1 MLQLVKHTLHPDHS
15 GLTQRFNSPP
25 TTFNFIKK
33 MNLTT
38 DQRLALAQ
46 RITDEFTLF
55 VKEELAYQ
63 IDDMKD
69 NDQLNHE
76 YYITPSDQEDI
87 TKLVIDLI
95 AVPVA

>member
-1 MLQLVKHTLHPDHS
+1 MRVNSGSTQTL
-15 GLTQRFNSPP
+15 NSPP

-46 RITDEFTLF
+46 RITDEFNVF
-55 VKEELAYQ
+55 VKEELNYQ
-63 IDDMKD
+63 VDDMKD
-69 NDQLNHE
+69 NDELSWE
-76 YYITPSDQEDI
+76 YFVTEDDLQDI

>member
-1 MLQLVKHTLHPDHS
+1 MVISGSTQTL
-15 GLTQRFNSPP
+15 NCPP
-25 TTFNFIKK
+25 TTFKIIKK
-33 MNLTT
+33 MNLTN

-46 RITDEFTLF
+46 RITDEFNLF

-63 IDDMKD
+63 VDDMKD
-69 NDQLNHE
+69 NDELDHS